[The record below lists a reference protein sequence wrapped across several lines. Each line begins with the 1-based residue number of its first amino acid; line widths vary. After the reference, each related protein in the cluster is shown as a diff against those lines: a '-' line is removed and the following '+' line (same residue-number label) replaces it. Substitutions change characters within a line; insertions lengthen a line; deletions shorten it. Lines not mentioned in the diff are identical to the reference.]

1 MEGFSLIFLRHFGC
15 VCPLLSFFPPS
26 SFSSTPSNWKEE
38 GGGLI
43 KICTNNQMEFC
54 RKRGHKYVILC
65 VQHHSSCLS
74 PLLRRF
80 LGLQL
85 QMALG
90 STLPN
95 WPLPFP
101 YLGHSNIEKRIQK
114 MKCTIPLR
122 IQKSWASAHHFM
134 GLPLAALPLPLDHQ
148 QQGRRIFSAHLV
160 NKIALLFSASA
171 HFR

>member
-1 MEGFSLIFLRHFGC
+1 
-15 VCPLLSFFPPS
+15 
-26 SFSSTPSNWKEE
+26 
-38 GGGLI
+38 
-43 KICTNNQMEFC
+43 
-54 RKRGHKYVILC
+54 
-65 VQHHSSCLS
+65 
-74 PLLRRF
+74 
-80 LGLQL
+80 
-85 QMALG
+85 MALG

-160 NKIALLFSASA
+160 NKKKLPSCFQLQLISDKYNNSCYVSGRHNSGISPYNWPIGTAHGKLIREIAG
-171 HFR
+171 RKN